1 MASVVMQAAA
11 FPDEATARSAEAEL
25 VLLIERYSS

>member
-11 FPDEATARSAEAEL
+11 FPDEAATRSAEAEL
-25 VLLIERYSS
+25 VLLIERYAS